1 LRVEFVE
8 EKKNNIIK
16 AQQVFGDKIVQLA
29 PDCGQKLLPRDVA
42 FMKLKN
48 LSKAGENIYG

>member
-1 LRVEFVE
+1 MQ
-8 EKKNNIIK
+8 K
-16 AQQVFGDKIVQLA
+16 AHQIFGNKIVQLA

-48 LSKAGENIYG
+48 LSEAGEKIYG